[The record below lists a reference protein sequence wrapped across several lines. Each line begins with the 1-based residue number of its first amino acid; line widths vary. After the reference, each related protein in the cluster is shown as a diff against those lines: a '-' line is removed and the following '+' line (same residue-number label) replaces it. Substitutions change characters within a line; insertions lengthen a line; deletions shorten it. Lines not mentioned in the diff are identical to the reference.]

1 MSGTTWR
8 KSTFCNGATA
18 CVEVAPLPDGSV
30 GVRDSKLGDD
40 SPLLSFTP
48 TEWVAFIAGVRAGE
62 FDLSTLARAGDGS
75 DGSGPARPQKAATA
89 VEEASQVSR

>member
-1 MSGTTWR
+1 MTGWR
-8 KSTFCNGATA
+8 KSSFCNGAAT

-48 TEWVAFIAGVRAGE
+48 TEWVAFVAGVRDGE

-75 DGSGPARPQKAATA
+75 GVDAAARVQSVPLADFGAAS
-89 VEEASQVSR
+89 VSQ